1 MILQIKLLSKTA
13 RVPEYEHATDSGF
26 DLRADIESEIWLY
39 PTQYMLIKTGLAV
52 AVPDGCELQ
61 IRPRSGTAL
70 KNGVSVLNSPGTVD
84 AGYRNEI
91 GVILHNTSERP
102 FKIEPQQ
109 RIAQAVICPVIR
121 AKFMVVTE
129 LPESDRGLGGFG
141 STGLK

>member
-26 DLRADIESEIWLY
+26 DLRADIDSEKWLY
-39 PTQYMLIKTGLAV
+39 PYQVLLIKTGLAV

-61 IRPRSGTAL
+61 VRPRSGTAL
-70 KNGVSVLNSPGTVD
+70 KNGIGVLNSPGTVD
-84 AGYRNEI
+84 SSFRGEV
-91 GVILHNTSERP
+91 GVILYNTSETP

-129 LPESDRGLGGFG
+129 LPESDRGMGGFG

>member
-26 DLRADIESEIWLY
+26 DLRADIEQEKWLY
-39 PTQYMLIKTGLAV
+39 PYQVLLIKTGLAV
-52 AVPDGCELQ
+52 AVPEGCELQ

-70 KNGVSVLNSPGTVD
+70 KNGVTVFNSPGTVD
-84 AGYRNEI
+84 AGFRNEV
-91 GVILHNTSERP
+91 GVILYNSSETP

-109 RIAQAVICPVIR
+109 RIAQGVICPVIK
-121 AKFMVVTE
+121 ADFMVVTE
-129 LPESDRGLGGFG
+129 LPESDRGQGGFG

>member
-13 RVPEYEHATDSGF
+13 RVPEYEHSTDSGF
-26 DLRADIESEIWLY
+26 DLRADIESEKWLY
-39 PTQYMLIKTGLAV
+39 PYQVLLIKTGIAV

-61 IRPRSGTAL
+61 VRPRSGTAL
-70 KNGVSVLNSPGTVD
+70 KYGVSVLNSPGTVD

-91 GVILHNTSERP
+91 GVILYNTSETP

-129 LPESDRGLGGFG
+129 LPESDRGMGGFG